1 MLVKGSD
8 PRDRLIVALDVDN
21 LTDARRLVRQLRDY
35 AGIFKVGK
43 QLYTNAGP
51 EVLEIIRENDGKAF
65 LDLKFHDIPNTV
77 AKAGQEAVKLGVF
90 MYNLHALGGFDMMK
104 MAVDL
109 TQAKAEELSV
119 PRPIILAVTV
129 LTSLSEKDLKEI
141 GINYSLD
148 EEVIRLALLSKKAG
162 IDGVVASPR
171 EVRILRERLG
181 KDFVIVTP
189 GIRPETSTTDD
200 QKRVMTPKEAILA
213 GSDFIVIGRPI
224 IQAANPVE
232 SVKQILQDIR
242 SLPPK

>member
-1 MLVKGSD
+1 VLVKGSD

-189 GIRPETSTTDD
+189 GIRPESSIMDD

-232 SVKQILQDIR
+232 SAKQILQDIR
-242 SLPPK
+242 SLTPV